1 LNTPPT
7 GTQRPRLD
15 AVSPSGN
22 INPVLL
28 IVSAALA
35 ACLYLVAL
43 ALDLFWL
50 KLLTKPWLVLALAA
64 AVWRQAGS
72 GAGRLV
78 AWGLMAGAVGDVCL
92 ALPHAFLPGMIA
104 FAIGHGLYVAAFLQW
119 NRTPAL
125 VLLAPVGVYAG
136 TGLWLM
142 LPGAGAL
149 ALPLT
154 IYVIVIA
161 TMIWRAAACALE
173 QRANLFER
181 WGPLAGALLFG
192 FSDMLIGIHRFA
204 QPLPGA
210 AFAIILTYWAGQTL
224 FAATVIVR
232 KSRGGG
238 EKTTAALRER
248 KSVSQARDA
257 YRH

>member
-1 LNTPPT
+1 MN
-7 GTQRPRLD
+7 
-15 AVSPSGN
+15 A
-22 INPVLL
+22 VLL

-35 ACLYLVAL
+35 ACLYLVGL

-50 KLLTKPWLVLALAA
+50 KLLTKPWLVVALAV
-64 AVWRQAGS
+64 AVWRLAGT
-72 GAGRLV
+72 GAGRRI
-78 AWGLMAGAVGDVCL
+78 AWGLLAGAVGDICL

-119 NRTPAL
+119 CRTPAPM
-125 VLLAPVGVYAG
+125 LLAPVSLYAG

-149 ALPLT
+149 ALPLI

-161 TMIWRAAACALE
+161 AMIWRAAACAL
-173 QRANLFER
+173 QPRDNLLLR

-192 FSDMLIGIHRFA
+192 FSDTLIGIHRFA

-210 AFAIILTYWAGQTL
+210 AFAIILTYWAGQAL
-224 FAATVIVR
+224 FAATAI
-232 KSRGGG
+232 
-238 EKTTAALRER
+238 EYKTLA
-248 KSVSQARDA
+248 SG
-257 YRH
+257 

>member
-1 LNTPPT
+1 MN
-7 GTQRPRLD
+7 
-15 AVSPSGN
+15 A
-22 INPVLL
+22 VLL

-35 ACLYLVAL
+35 ACLYLVGL

-50 KLLTKPWLVLALAA
+50 KLLTKPWLVVALAV
-64 AVWRQAGS
+64 AVWRLAGT
-72 GAGRLV
+72 GAGRRI
-78 AWGLMAGAVGDVCL
+78 AWGLLAGAVGDICL

-119 NRTPAL
+119 CRTAAPM
-125 VLLAPVGVYAG
+125 LLAPVSLYAG

-149 ALPLT
+149 ALPLI

-161 TMIWRAAACALE
+161 AMIWRAAACAL
-173 QRANLFER
+173 QPRDNLLLR

-192 FSDMLIGIHRFA
+192 FSDTLIGIHRFA

-210 AFAIILTYWAGQTL
+210 AFAIILTYWAGQAL
-224 FAATVIVR
+224 FAATAIEY
-232 KSRGGG
+232 KMLASG
-238 EKTTAALRER
+238 
-248 KSVSQARDA
+248 
-257 YRH
+257 